1 VEITQQGDA
10 LLVWITAG
18 FDRLLTY
25 QDLLLPGT
33 AARVTRA
40 TKERR
45 IRGLPSGGTDGDAR
59 I

>member
-1 VEITQQGDA
+1 
-10 LLVWITAG
+10 
-18 FDRLLTY
+18 LTY